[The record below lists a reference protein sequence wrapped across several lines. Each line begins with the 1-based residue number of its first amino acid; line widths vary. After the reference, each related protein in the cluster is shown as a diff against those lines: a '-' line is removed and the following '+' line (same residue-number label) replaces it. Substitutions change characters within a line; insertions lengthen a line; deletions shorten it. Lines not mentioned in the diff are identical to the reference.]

1 MHKAEMTQKA
11 EMESWPDILISHTV
25 NPFVCQVKIYFILG
39 AQAPIS
45 GSKSRSCGD
54 MHSLVS
60 CLCGFSLSKHSAT
73 KGLTDHPGNLLRM
86 GGTTSLCWAPG
97 LCFQSSCWLSPL
109 LSGQVGQSS
118 FVILLLGYKEDGR
131 ASYP

>member
-1 MHKAEMTQKA
+1 MHKVEMKWKA
-11 EMESWPDILISHTV
+11 ELVSRPATLIPRTV

-45 GSKSRSCGD
+45 TSKSRTCGD

-60 CLCGFSLSKHSAT
+60 CLCGFTLSNHST
-73 KGLTDHPGNLLRM
+73 IKGLVDHPGYLLRLS
-86 GGTTSLCWAPG
+86 GTASHCWARG
-97 LCFQSSCWLSPL
+97 LYFQSSCWLSPSL
-109 LSGQVGQSS
+109 WAGGKSS
-118 FVILLLGYKEDGR
+118 FVILLLGDKEDGR

>member
-11 EMESWPDILISHTV
+11 EMESWPDILISRTV